1 MEGECS
7 WYSTEAF
14 TKELQMAIDT
24 STCINILP
32 DEEWYYSVEDINIA
46 VSTDGCTI
54 SYWQDGKRHTHI
66 TMEKEEA
73 VAVADAIYKLFKN

>member
-1 MEGECS
+1 MTS
-7 WYSTEAF
+7 Y
-14 TKELQMAIDT
+14 TKEELQMAIDT

-32 DEEWYYSVEDINIA
+32 DEEWYYTVEDSNI
-46 VSTDGCTI
+46 VTSGDGCTI

-73 VAVADAIYKLFKN
+73 LAVADAIYKLFKN

>member
-1 MEGECS
+1 MP
-7 WYSTEAF
+7 YNTLIH
-14 TKELQMAIDT
+14 TELQMAIDT

-32 DEEWYYSVEDINIA
+32 DKEWYYSVEDSNI
-46 VSTDGCTI
+46 VTSGDGCTI

-73 VAVADAIYKLFKN
+73 LAVADAIYKLFKN